1 MKPRSNTV
9 SHTKSYSEPHT
20 TKKSLTLREKG
31 SKETSLKLPRTTD
44 MNKKRTNIK
53 KLNTDITLMPSDLV
67 LAFERYFF
75 GNQSLFE
82 PLSKDHIDILTAK
95 ETVKIKPK
103 AKKKSLDNN
112 STKFNFIFDQR
123 DIDEWNSLDPA
134 KKERRVLE
142 IMNNREDIKKE
153 LTKFALEVFPISR
166 KITVCIK

>member
-9 SHTKSYSEPHT
+9 SHTKSYSEPSRAN
-20 TKKSLTLREKG
+20 KKSLTLREKG

-44 MNKKRTNIK
+44 MSKKRHK
-53 KLNTDITLMPSDLV
+53 KLNSNITLLPSDLV

-82 PLSKDHIDILTAK
+82 PLSKDHFDILTAK
-95 ETVKIKPK
+95 ETVKIKSK
-103 AKKKSLDNN
+103 AKKKSLD
-112 STKFNFIFDQR
+112 TPVKFNFVFDQR
-123 DIDEWNSLDPA
+123 DIDEWNNLDPA

-153 LTKFALEVFPISR
+153 LTKFALEVFPIPR
-166 KITVCIK
+166 KLSVCIV